1 MPLFD
6 ACMKMH
12 AVSNAVVVNIV
23 GQKCIRVCLDIVFCD
38 AGVYMW
44 SDLDLVP
51 FNIKALTKIWQK

>member
-1 MPLFD
+1 MNSKKKPELKNLCWCVPLFD

-38 AGVYMW
+38 AGVYM
-44 SDLDLVP
+44 
-51 FNIKALTKIWQK
+51 